1 VRYFPVYQAIRA
13 FFSLP
18 MSFSVTD
25 QTGYTVQLALPPQ
38 RIISLVPSQTE
49 LLYDLQA
56 GHRVVGITRYC
67 VHPTQW
73 QTEKTIVGGT
83 KNFNMKVIESL
94 KPDLILGNKEE
105 NYQAGIEYLRPRF
118 PVWLSDIVSLEDAL
132 QMITDVSALTATD
145 TRGTEIRQRIQKAFS
160 GTEKYRQKKV
170 LYLIWRKPWMAAGP
184 GTFIHSM
191 LEKIG
196 LINIIS
202 DPRYPKLSDE
212 EIRSLNPELV
222 FLSSE
227 PFPFQ
232 DKHIEEVRKM
242 LPASKILLVDGEMFS
257 WYGSRLLGAPAY
269 LNSLPLDRS

>member
-1 VRYFPVYQAIRA
+1 
-13 FFSLP
+13 
-18 MSFSVTD
+18 MSFSIID

-49 LLYDLQA
+49 LLYDLHA

-83 KNFNMKVIESL
+83 KNFNMEIIESL

-105 NYQAGIEYLRPRF
+105 NYQAGIEYLRSRF

-132 QMITDVSALTATD
+132 QMITDVSTLMATD
-145 TRGTEIRQRIQKAFS
+145 TRGTEIRQQIQKAFS
-160 GTEKYRQKKV
+160 GIEKYPQKKV

-196 LINIIS
+196 LINIVP

-212 EIRSLNPELV
+212 DIGRLNPELV

-242 LPASKILLVDGEMFS
+242 LPASQILLVDGEMFS

-269 LNSLPLDRS
+269 LNSLPLVRF